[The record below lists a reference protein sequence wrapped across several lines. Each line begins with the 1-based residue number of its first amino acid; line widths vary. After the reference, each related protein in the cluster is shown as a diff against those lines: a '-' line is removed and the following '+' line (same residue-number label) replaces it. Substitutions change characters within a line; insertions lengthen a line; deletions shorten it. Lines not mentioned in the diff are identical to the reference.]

1 MGIVLDLALRFWK
14 PLAGI
19 VIVLAIVLAL
29 GAMKRSYDDGK
40 RAEGAK
46 PVQAAFDAYVKAAQ
60 ERTTAITLAW
70 DAKRIEAEQAG
81 KVADDERAKRMAE
94 SQKRLAALPPAV
106 AAVVVP
112 GGVRM
117 LLNDAIDSAAAPP
130 AVASAPIEAAP
141 AVAESPASDRAAD
154 TTIGQLAEWGAEV
167 INVCAVYRDRA
178 LALVQFYESLRE
190 SQGQSGAVGAS
201 TPAAP

>member
-106 AAVVVP
+106 AAVIVP
-112 GGVRM
+112 GRALS
-117 LLNDAIDSAAAPP
+117 LLDDAIRASDSPTPAGPAAVP
-130 AVASAPIEAAP
+130 V
-141 AVAESPASDRAAD
+141 ESPAA
-154 TTIGQLAEWGAEV
+154 
-167 INVCAVYRDRA
+167 
-178 LALVQFYESLRE
+178 
-190 SQGQSGAVGAS
+190 
-201 TPAAP
+201 TPVAAPEQDGTVGLLTAWGLDVVRLYDACREQVTGWQAFYKGLQVAQHQGVPP